1 MQAKDVE
8 YSWPDLSA
16 VSRQYVVV
24 DDQGRYGIA
33 VSDKSET
40 IAAHPVGSSPEMPAA
55 ADRGLPDYG
64 IMMTRTVWHLQPD
77 GTYSG
82 IWFDYNGPAHIPP
95 GLKRR
100 LTIVT
105 DLGYLMPDRWAD
117 IALAGSGE
125 MGHRNYGAT
134 LGKIGGAPPVKGQNH
149 NEMTVEQ
156 AEDYAREVGEKVTGR
171 GIRKAAKNGHIPAAR
186 KIGRDWLIPYEG
198 FNHYL
203 DNRPSAGYPKGQ
215 PRKREV

>member
-16 VSRQYVVV
+16 VKRQYLVV
-24 DDQGRYGIA
+24 DDQGRYGLA
-33 VSDKSET
+33 VSDKAES
-40 IAAHPVGSSPEMPAA
+40 IAAHPINVPGEMPATPES
-55 ADRGLPDYG
+55 GLPG
-64 IMMTRTVWHLQPD
+64 NAIMMTRTVWYLQPD
-77 GTYSG
+77 GTYTG
-82 IWFDYNGPAHIPP
+82 IWFDYSGPHQIPP
-95 GLKRR
+95 ELKRR

-125 MGHRNYGAT
+125 MGHWNYGAT
-134 LGKIGGAPPVKGQNH
+134 LGKVGGEPPVKGQKPG
-149 NEMTVEQ
+149 EMTVEQ
-156 AEDYAREVGEKVTGR
+156 AEDYAKEVGEPVSRR
-171 GIRKAAKNGHIPAAR
+171 GIRKAAKNGYIPGAR

-203 DNRPSAGYPKGQ
+203 DNRPERGPK
-215 PRKREV
+215 PSK

>member
-1 MQAKDVE
+1 MRAKNVE

-16 VSRQYVVV
+16 VCRQYVVM

-33 VSDKSET
+33 VSDKAET
-40 IAAHPVGSSPEMPAA
+40 IAAHPIDVPAEMSAAPES
-55 ADRGLPDYG
+55 GLPG
-64 IMMTRTVWHLQPD
+64 NAIIMTRTIWHLQPD
-77 GTYSG
+77 GTYTG
-82 IWFDYNGPAHIPP
+82 IWFDYNGPSHIPP
-95 GLKRR
+95 ALKRR
-100 LTIVT
+100 LTIIA

-125 MGHRNYGAT
+125 MGHWNYGAT
-134 LGKIGGAPPVKGQNH
+134 LGKVGGEPPVKGQSH

-156 AEDYAREVGEKVTGR
+156 AEDYAREVGEPVTGR
-171 GIRKAAKNGHIPAAR
+171 GIRKAAKNGYIPLAR

-203 DNRPSAGYPKGQ
+203 DNRPERGPKPQ
-215 PRKREV
+215 SEAPS